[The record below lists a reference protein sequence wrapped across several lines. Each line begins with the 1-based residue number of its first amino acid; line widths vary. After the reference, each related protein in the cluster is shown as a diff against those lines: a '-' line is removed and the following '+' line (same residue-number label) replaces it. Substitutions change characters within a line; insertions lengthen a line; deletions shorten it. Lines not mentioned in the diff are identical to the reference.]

1 MKANLKSDKTG
12 VIKQVKVGASWT
24 ALFFG
29 AWVPIFRGDW
39 KFAILFG
46 IIQLLEFCS
55 FGIIGLIIRIVTC
68 VKYNSWYISELLNN
82 GYSPADKTS
91 EQVLRQKGL
100 YLI

>member
-12 VIKQVKVGASWT
+12 VIKQVKAGASWT

-39 KFAILFG
+39 KFG
-46 IIQLLEFCS
+46 IIQLLEFFS

-91 EQVLRQKGL
+91 KQVLRQKGL

>member
-12 VIKQVKVGASWT
+12 VIKQVKAGASWT

-46 IIQLLEFCS
+46 IIQLLEF
-55 FGIIGLIIRIVTC
+55 FLL
-68 VKYNSWYISELLNN
+68 EL
-82 GYSPADKTS
+82 
-91 EQVLRQKGL
+91 
-100 YLI
+100 